1 MSSLYLS
8 CLEDTVATDFLFS
21 LWCDQLCPLR
31 GERGLGDG
39 IKARCKDLV
48 PDDKLEHILLTLEL
62 VPGWETSFY
71 LFKTLSEH
79 FLLDI
84 FSLYHK
90 YYKIS

>member
-1 MSSLYLS
+1 MFY
-8 CLEDTVATDFLFS
+8 DTGSTESTMEEA
-21 LWCDQLCPLR
+21 
-31 GERGLGDG
+31 DG